1 MAAFARRLSA
11 QDRRSSHRNHSC
23 LAGSF
28 GHLAAAAHGARSKT
42 FFRIGIVLLIASLL
56 RVIGVYPSATASTF
70 LSSLLLLALAKARDA
85 GRGASQP
92 FRPVGMKAQA
102 LEQRGEAETGGLAA
116 GVMNEFRET
125 LLWYD
130 ALDPTFKFLLA
141 LPFVV
146 AAAGLLGDWV
156 RTRFGNT
163 HGDEEN

>member
-1 MAAFARRLSA
+1 
-11 QDRRSSHRNHSC
+11 
-23 LAGSF
+23 
-28 GHLAAAAHGARSKT
+28 
-42 FFRIGIVLLIASLL
+42 
-56 RVIGVYPSATASTF
+56 
-70 LSSLLLLALAKARDA
+70 
-85 GRGASQP
+85 
-92 FRPVGMKAQA
+92 MKAQA

-116 GVMNEFRET
+116 AVMNEFQET